1 MQELG
6 FHYRIT
12 DIQCALGL
20 SQLKKLDQF
29 LARRTAL
36 ARSYDQAF
44 AGMQAIRPAQS
55 LSRDRSGHH
64 LYVLRINYAAA
75 KISRAELMHSL
86 NAKQIMTQVHYI
98 PIPAQ
103 PYYQKLG
110 FQLANYPNAQSFYD
124 QALSIP
130 LFYGLTEEQQSFVV
144 MAIKELVP

>member
-44 AGMQAIRPAQS
+44 AGMQTIRPAQS
-55 LSRDRSGHH
+55 LGRDRSGHH
-64 LYVLRINYAAA
+64 LYVLRIDYAAA

-86 NAKQIMTQVHYI
+86 RAKQIVTQVHYI
-98 PIPAQ
+98 PVPAQ
-103 PYYQKLG
+103 PYYQRLG
-110 FQLANYPNAQSFYD
+110 FGMENYPNANSFFND
-124 QALSIP
+124 ALSIP
-130 LFYGLTEEQQSFVV
+130 LFFGLTEDAQQFV
-144 MAIKELVP
+144 INSLRLQ